1 MTQHEKGKYNHKI
14 LQARD
19 FQHSKGN
26 FVHLYI
32 DQTYLGVPLLIYI
45 REASTAKNR
54 WQKGLLD

>member
-1 MTQHEKGKYNHKI
+1 MYYPTEGRLWVSVVTQNEKGKYNHKI

-32 DQTYLGVPLLIYI
+32 DQTYLGVTLLIYI
-45 REASTAKNR
+45 
-54 WQKGLLD
+54 